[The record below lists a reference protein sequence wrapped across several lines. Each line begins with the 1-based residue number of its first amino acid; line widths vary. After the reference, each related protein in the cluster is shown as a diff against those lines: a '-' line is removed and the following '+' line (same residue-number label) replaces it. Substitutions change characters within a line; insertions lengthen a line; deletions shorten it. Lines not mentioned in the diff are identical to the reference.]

1 MKFTKNREELIA
13 NIPPGCTFA
22 ELGVFS
28 GSFSEKI
35 RSLLK
40 PKKLYLVDLFDGV
53 MGSGDVNGENFKFIN
68 LNDSFEKLTRR
79 YSNHPQIKIIR
90 STTVE
95 FLESLPNDHLDAV
108 YIDADHSYEAV
119 KQDLNLSFRKVNKD
133 GFIMGHDYE
142 ENEFPGVVQ
151 AVDEFCEQNGLRIC
165 LRSQEK
171 LPSFLIKKNSFN

>member
-79 YSNHPQIKIIR
+79 Y
-90 STTVE
+90 
-95 FLESLPNDHLDAV
+95 
-108 YIDADHSYEAV
+108 
-119 KQDLNLSFRKVNKD
+119 
-133 GFIMGHDYE
+133 
-142 ENEFPGVVQ
+142 
-151 AVDEFCEQNGLRIC
+151 
-165 LRSQEK
+165 
-171 LPSFLIKKNSFN
+171 

>member
-13 NIPPGCTFA
+13 NVPQGCTFA

-28 GSFSEKI
+28 GAFSEKI

-40 PKKLYLVDLFDGV
+40 PKKLYLVDIFDGE
-53 MGSGDVNGENFKFIN
+53 MGSGDVNGENFQFIN
-68 LNDSFEKLTRR
+68 LNDSFDQLSQKYAKQPE
-79 YSNHPQIKIIR
+79 IKIVK

-108 YIDADHSYEAV
+108 YIDADHCYEAV
-119 KQDLNLSFRKVNKD
+119 KQDLNLSFQKVGEN
-133 GFIMGHDYE
+133 GLIMGHDYE

-151 AVDEFCEQNGLRIC
+151 AVDEFCEQNDLKIF
-165 LRSQEK
+165 LISQEK
-171 LPSFLIKKNSFN
+171 LPSFLIKKA